1 MNVKKA
7 GLVSAGV
14 LTALVAASPL
24 AWAVGPSQEADPNCS
39 FDNRR
44 ADQPRTVPDHDGQPG
59 QRGPPDPARGNNI
72 GAFGKCSTFNQ
83 HNDEGNFVG
92 NTLNGKE
99 LPPPPG
105 LPSVLPSE
113 LPGVLTDGVPP
124 LPALPP
130 LPAP

>member
-39 FDNRR
+39 FDKSGAEASESSEITKDNPVNVVHQ
-44 ADQPRTVPDHDGQPG
+44 APLGGD
-59 QRGPPDPARGNNI
+59 NI
-72 GAFGKCSTFNQ
+72 GVFGKCSTFNQ

-99 LPPPPG
+99 LPPPPE